1 VRPAALAAVLCL
13 SAAALCASAE
23 ARLRLPPNPAERTVA
38 VPILLYH
45 RIGPLT
51 PSLPALT
58 RRLTVAP
65 ADFAA
70 QMEWLHRHGFHAI
83 TQQQLFAALEH
94 GHRLPPRPVMIT
106 FDDGYR
112 DVLRNASP
120 VLERLRMPAT
130 EYVITGRVSGPD
142 ISFLTWPELRVLE
155 RRGVEIGSHTVTHAD
170 LPALSEVAALDELRS
185 SRLALERH
193 LGHPVQ
199 WLAYPYGAFDART
212 VELARRAG
220 YVLAVTTRPGRDE
233 DSRTPL
239 ELDRY
244 EILDTTGVGGL
255 ASVLGTG

>member
-1 VRPAALAAVLCL
+1 
-13 SAAALCASAE
+13 
-23 ARLRLPPNPAERTVA
+23 

-70 QMEWLHRHGFHAI
+70 QMAWLHRHGFHAI
-83 TQQQLFAALEH
+83 TQEQLFAALER
-94 GHRLPPRPVMIT
+94 GRRLPPRPVMVT

-112 DVLRNASP
+112 DVLWNASP
-120 VLERLRMPAT
+120 VLRRLHMPAT

-155 RRGVEIGSHTVTHAD
+155 RRGIEIGSHTVTHAD
-170 LPALSEVAALDELRS
+170 LPALSSAAAYEELRS

-199 WLAYPYGAFDART
+199 WLAYPFGAFDART
-212 VELARRAG
+212 VELTQRAG
-220 YVLAVTTRPGRDE
+220 YVLAVTTKPGRDQG
-233 DSRTPL
+233 SRAPL
-239 ELDRY
+239 VLDRY
-244 EILDTTGVGGL
+244 EILDTTGVAGL
-255 ASVLGTG
+255 ASLLGSG